1 MQNLITHIQQGSTY
15 LPKTT
20 LNIITYDPLENNG
33 EGRLPRRRPFSTHPE
48 FRPTVKRGLYD
59 DPNVHVPGEPPD
71 KDLDYDDLVE
81 LYGYDEDRGLTTL
94 VL

>member
-1 MQNLITHIQQGSTY
+1 MGRGDYLAGGHSPPTPNLD
-15 LPKTT
+15 LR
-20 LNIITYDPLENNG
+20 LR
-33 EGRLPRRRPFSTHPE
+33 EG
-48 FRPTVKRGLYD
+48 GLYD